1 MENKNDVNLCE
12 LRYNELVSI
21 LNMIETDQD
30 LKDTFG
36 GGGNTRSR
44 LANSCYSAFIRNKTK
59 PVGFIMVVYNE
70 RTSKYEI
77 DMGVLKEHRNKGY
90 GTRALDLLKDIILR
104 ESVRVEVQAKKT
116 NEQAIKSII
125 KNGFV
130 LCRQD
135 KLYNYY
141 ILKED
146 SKQIR

>member
-1 MENKNDVNLCE
+1 MENNNDVNLRE

-21 LNMIETDQD
+21 LNMIESDSD

-36 GGGNTRSR
+36 GGANTRKR
-44 LANSCYSAFIRNKTK
+44 LANSGYSALIRNKIK

-90 GTRALDLLKDIILR
+90 GTRALDLLRDIILR
-104 ESVRVEVQAKKT
+104 ENVKVEVQVKKT
-116 NEQAIKSII
+116 NVQAIKSVI

-135 KLYNYY
+135 KLCNYY
-141 ILKED
+141 TIKED